1 VNVWTLRVFILVIS
15 LAVVATSAGPA
26 DAQVPV
32 TLQAAVSSALSQH
45 PSVAVARQA
54 LAVAQANLAEAR
66 AGRNIQLA
74 LVAGTSYGNSSD
86 TTTVVPTA
94 TSSSVKVSAS
104 LELLNLQARYQ
115 IRQAEAAVS
124 SAEASLAQARQ
135 SAALAAA
142 QAYFSVLRAQA
153 VVATRQA
160 AVAQAEAQVRQA
172 EAQVRAGIAARADV
186 LQAQAARAAAQVD
199 LIAARNQVETSF
211 TGLRASMGLRLTDS
225 VSVAAPAAPPVLAQS
240 REQALAGASDRP
252 EVVRAHADVAAAQ
265 AGLALAEVQAGPLL
279 AVTTSSAYDV
289 WKDPPTTNAV
299 VWSIGATVTYSL
311 FDGGLARAAVAAA
324 RANLANAQAKE
335 TLALQTAQV
344 DALTA
349 WVSLQDAMARVDATR
364 ASEAA
369 ATEALRAAEG
379 RYQAGAGTIV
389 EVLTARTALQS
400 ASLSRIQAEFDVQS
414 AVLQLRY
421 SIGRPVVGGN

>member
-1 VNVWTLRVFILVIS
+1 MNVWTLRVFILVIS

-45 PSVAVARQA
+45 PSVAVAQQA

-86 TTTVVPTA
+86 TTTVGPTA

-135 SAALAAA
+135 SAALTAA

>member
-1 VNVWTLRVFILVIS
+1 MTGPRGKFLLVKGEGRVNVWTLRVFILVIS

-45 PSVAVARQA
+45 PSVAVAQQA

-124 SAEASLAQARQ
+124 SAEASLVQARQ
-135 SAALAAA
+135 SAALTAA

-153 VVATRQA
+153 VVTTRQA

-199 LIAARNQVETSF
+199 LITARNQVETSF

-252 EVVRAHADVAAAQ
+252 EVVKAHADVAAAQ

-349 WVSLQDAMARVDATR
+349 WVSLQDAMARDDATM
-364 ASEAA
+364 
-369 ATEALRAAEG
+369 
-379 RYQAGAGTIV
+379 
-389 EVLTARTALQS
+389 
-400 ASLSRIQAEFDVQS
+400 
-414 AVLQLRY
+414 
-421 SIGRPVVGGN
+421 

>member
-1 VNVWTLRVFILVIS
+1 MNVWTLRVFILVIS

-86 TTTVVPTA
+86 TTTVGPTA

-135 SAALAAA
+135 SAALTAA

-225 VSVAAPAAPPVLAQS
+225 VSVAAPAAPPVL
-240 REQALAGASDRP
+240 
-252 EVVRAHADVAAAQ
+252 
-265 AGLALAEVQAGPLL
+265 
-279 AVTTSSAYDV
+279 
-289 WKDPPTTNAV
+289 
-299 VWSIGATVTYSL
+299 
-311 FDGGLARAAVAAA
+311 
-324 RANLANAQAKE
+324 
-335 TLALQTAQV
+335 
-344 DALTA
+344 
-349 WVSLQDAMARVDATR
+349 
-364 ASEAA
+364 
-369 ATEALRAAEG
+369 
-379 RYQAGAGTIV
+379 
-389 EVLTARTALQS
+389 
-400 ASLSRIQAEFDVQS
+400 
-414 AVLQLRY
+414 
-421 SIGRPVVGGN
+421 